1 MTQLTGSSGLRG
13 PPQAGRL
20 PPHHRCRLR
29 AHLSSPVEGGPF
41 PGLRSREPVLAEEG
55 AVLPQLL
62 LAPVLGESG
71 QTGSAGG
78 S

>member
-41 PGLRSREPVLAEEG
+41 PGLHSREPVLAEEG